1 MHTHIHTYIHTYI
14 HTHIITCTEKPSSI
28 NTYAAEDTSELF
40 SAVFMSP
47 STSNEKHIDRWI
59 AFEKTTK

>member
-1 MHTHIHTYIHTYI
+1 MHWET
-14 HTHIITCTEKPSSI
+14 SSI